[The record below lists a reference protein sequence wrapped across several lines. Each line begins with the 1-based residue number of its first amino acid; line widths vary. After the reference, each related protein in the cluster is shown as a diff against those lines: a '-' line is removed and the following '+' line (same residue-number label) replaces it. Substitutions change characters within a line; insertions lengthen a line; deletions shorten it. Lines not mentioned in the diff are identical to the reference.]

1 MGHNLLLS
9 LFIWM
14 LKISQLWPVKVLS
27 IWLVSF
33 WHAHRPCH
41 SLSTSWISVES
52 SSIFQT
58 LAEVSSSPGVSSFL
72 WLTMV
77 FGYQDPG
84 APKRVP
90 FPAYLGPDTL
100 HWPPR
105 PPIPTPHYTTV
116 DLAWPYLLAS
126 DHIVGGRT
134 EEEEKLIY
142 FFNLELSRL

>member
-14 LKISQLWPVKVLS
+14 LKISQFWPVKVLS

-33 WHAHRPCH
+33 WHAHIILWVLP
-41 SLSTSWISVES
+41 E
-52 SSIFQT
+52 
-58 LAEVSSSPGVSSFL
+58 FL
-72 WLTMV
+72 WKVLPFSKPWQKSALLRGSLVSFDWPWCLDTKIQVLRSGCPSQLIWALTPCTDHY
-77 FGYQDPG
+77 G
-84 APKRVP
+84 
-90 FPAYLGPDTL
+90 
-100 HWPPR
+100 
-105 PPIPTPHYTTV
+105 PTPHYTTV

-142 FFNLELSRL
+142 FFNLEFSRL